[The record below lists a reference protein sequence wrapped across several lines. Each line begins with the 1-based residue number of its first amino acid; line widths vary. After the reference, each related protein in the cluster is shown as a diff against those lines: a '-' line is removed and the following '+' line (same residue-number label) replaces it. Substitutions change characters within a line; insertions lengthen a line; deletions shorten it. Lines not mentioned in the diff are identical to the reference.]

1 MAIAVRVNLLVQE
14 KAQISGSPKMV
25 IFQDPENGVFSGPPK
40 NGRFSGPPKRGLFLG
55 PEKRPFFR
63 TWK

>member
-25 IFQDPENGVFSGPPK
+25 KFQDPENGVFSGPPK
-40 NGRFSGPPKRGLFLG
+40 NGRFSGP
-55 PEKRPFFR
+55 EKRPFFR